1 MGSRRNKLEI
11 IHDILKSI
19 HDKGGTIKPTHLL
32 YKSNLSHQ
40 RMKEYVDELKGK
52 ALMTEEIKDKDK
64 HVFVLTTQGYEFL
77 ANFRKLKEFTDMFG
91 L

>member
-1 MGSRRNKLEI
+1 MRRSKIGI

-19 HDKGGTIKPTHLL
+19 SDKGGTILPTHLL

-40 RMKEYVDELKGK
+40 RMKGYIEELKGK
-52 ALMTEEIKDKDK
+52 NLLEEKQENTKLVY
-64 HVFVLTTQGYEFL
+64 HLTDEGYHFL
-77 ANFRKLKEFTDMFG
+77 TKYKQLKEFTEAFG